1 GRPGARDRPA
11 ARRLGAGRRAHGA
24 RPSRAARLR
33 LSRRRFR
40 VTRVRGAGDRAVHL
54 HRRLHRRGGARGAA
68 VGRPGPDRCGQGAR
82 PVGGATAAPRGDAA
96 GPAGHLPAAHQPVP
110 EPHEEFVPRG
120 GDRLSRPGVRGQ
132 HHHEPDGTGD
142 RGDADRHGRLPH
154 DQTRHRRRDEP
165 VRGAH
170 APRGAMMQPAPGA
183 APTPSRPGP
192 AARRASAPPRAGLAG
207 RLREAFFASPRDTL
221 VTLALVGL
229 IAAFLPGLL
238 DWLVFD
244 AVWGPQP
251 AAACEAARG
260 EGACWAVV
268 WEKFRVMMFA
278 TYPYEEQWRPGL
290 VIAVLVALPVL
301 SAWPRMWN
309 PFLAPVW

>member
-1 GRPGARDRPA
+1 
-11 ARRLGAGRRAHGA
+11 
-24 RPSRAARLR
+24 
-33 LSRRRFR
+33 
-40 VTRVRGAGDRAVHL
+40 
-54 HRRLHRRGGARGAA
+54 
-68 VGRPGPDRCGQGAR
+68 
-82 PVGGATAAPRGDAA
+82 
-96 GPAGHLPAAHQPVP
+96 
-110 EPHEEFVPRG
+110 
-120 GDRLSRPGVRGQ
+120 
-132 HHHEPDGTGD
+132 
-142 RGDADRHGRLPH
+142 
-154 DQTRHRRRDEP
+154 
-165 VRGAH
+165 
-170 APRGAMMQPAPGA
+170 
-183 APTPSRPGP
+183 RPGP

-221 VTLALVGL
+221 VTLALIGL

-290 VIAVLVALPVL
+290 VVAVLVALPVL

-309 PFLAPVW
+309 PFLPFVWVAGCLLAFWLMGGGAGLVPVPA